1 MGYQCNEHA
10 LYIDKDY
17 IEEQTFDKM
26 KQFFLTLQEKEMDR
40 LFERYYKENVQKA
53 KQKSQEYT
61 QRLNRMNKNVHKKCK
76 IG

>member
-26 KQFFLTLQEKEMDR
+26 KQFFLPC
-40 LFERYYKENVQKA
+40 
-53 KQKSQEYT
+53 
-61 QRLNRMNKNVHKKCK
+61 KKRDGSF
-76 IG
+76 I

>member
-53 KQKSQEYT
+53 KK
-61 QRLNRMNKNVHKKCK
+61 LNAVPSPRNPTGLVAW
-76 IG
+76 GPGAVR

>member
-26 KQFFLTLQEKEMDR
+26 KQFFLPCKKKRWIVYLNDITRRMSKR
-40 LFERYYKENVQKA
+40 RNKITGI
-53 KQKSQEYT
+53 YT
-61 QRLNRMNKNVHKKCK
+61 AFK
-76 IG
+76 